1 MPRYTRV
8 KTNPKFIY
16 SSLQNGPKGH
26 KLPHTQ
32 DLAMNVYYPAS
43 RIQNSEYRIKNT
55 EYNVQNIDFNRHVVL
70 VARFNIVIIII
81 G

>member
-1 MPRYTRV
+1 MARYTRV

-43 RIQNSEYRIKNT
+43 RIQNT

-70 VARFNIVIIII
+70 VAWFNIVIIII
-81 G
+81 IG